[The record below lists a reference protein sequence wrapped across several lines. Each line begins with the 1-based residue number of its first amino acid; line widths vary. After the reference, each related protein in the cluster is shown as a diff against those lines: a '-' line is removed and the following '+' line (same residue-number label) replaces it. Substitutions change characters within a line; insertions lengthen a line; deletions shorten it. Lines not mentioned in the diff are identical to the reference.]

1 MKINGVILKSL
12 LVGAISLACGNAL
25 AGVVTIGSA
34 TAQVGGGATNPA
46 AIPVSFT
53 ASGPGDVTVGFECRI
68 YTPAGLTFVSVATES
83 PADTV
88 AAYNAVDG
96 YLLVNVVSPTN
107 TLIANGIK
115 ANATY
120 TVDAGAVDGEVFA
133 LEGVLN
139 GQPGCEHYDATAAT
153 ISRETV
159 DGAITVIAEGPP
171 TISFDEAPIVLSGV
185 YGTEQTDTVA
195 VTVTDGGGNNPA
207 DTASYTCT
215 APAGISVSP
224 LTGGPIVNGGSL
236 ADLTVSCT
244 LGDTEVSG
252 NIECNATNTA
262 GSDEDF
268 TIPVTCEAGSMAPPI
283 LTPTPADGS
292 TITTGAGAPGQV
304 GTGPLVVTP
313 SGGAG
318 VDPATITCSPS
329 TASLTVSPA
338 GVQSFLP
345 GAAARTFS
353 VGCTL
358 TQEPQEFMGGVTC
371 SGTDGDGDFEWSF
384 DVSCPAGVIAPTFV
398 PASSLWS
405 KLALFGIFAA
415 LGLLVL
421 GLRRNH

>member
-1 MKINGVILKSL
+1 MNNLKQVSRLSLAIALLAGTGLASAQSLNVGSASVPSASGGNASITVQFNPEGASVSTYFTVFEYDDSILTGDPVATNGTATCTVDPGTSTVSVFRATLPASAIPAEQACSIAFNVTAGTPVNAYPFVLSANPNDTGFGD
-12 LVGAISLACGNAL
+12 LVGAAL
-25 AGVVTIGSA
+25 
-34 TAQVGGGATNPA
+34 
-46 AIPVSFT
+46 
-53 ASGPGDVTVGFECRI
+53 
-68 YTPAGLTFVSVATES
+68 
-83 PADTV
+83 
-88 AAYNAVDG
+88 
-96 YLLVNVVSPTN
+96 
-107 TLIANGIK
+107 
-115 ANATY
+115 
-120 TVDAGAVDGEVFA
+120 DGEVN
-133 LEGVLN
+133 L
-139 GQPGCEHYDATAAT
+139 
-153 ISRETV
+153 
-159 DGAITVIAEGPP
+159 GAINVVDVGPP
-171 TISFDEAPIVLSGV
+171 TISFDETPIVLAGV
-185 YGTEQTDTVA
+185 YGTVQVDTVT
-195 VTVTDGGGNNPA
+195 VTLTDGGGNDPA

-224 LTGGPIVNGGSL
+224 LTGGPVANGGSL
-236 ADLTVSCT
+236 TDLSVSCT

-268 TIPVTCEAGSMAPPI
+268 TIPVTCEAGTMAPPI
-283 LTPTPADGS
+283 LTPTPGNGS

-304 GTGPLVVTP
+304 GTGALVVTP

-371 SGTDGDGDFEWSF
+371 AGTDGNGPIEWSF

>member
-1 MKINGVILKSL
+1 MNIKKITLALCPAVLGLFA
-12 LVGAISLACGNAL
+12 VGASAQTIN
-25 AGVVTIGSA
+25 IGSA
-34 TAQVGGGATNPA
+34 TVPTAGGGAA
-46 AIPVSFT
+46 AIQVNFV
-53 ASGPGDVTVGFECRI
+53 AGPT
-68 YTPAGLTFVSVATES
+68 
-83 PADTV
+83 
-88 AAYNAVDG
+88 
-96 YLLVNVVSPTN
+96 
-107 TLIANGIK
+107 
-115 ANATY
+115 
-120 TVDAGAVDGEVFA
+120 DAGAYNTVFSYDDSILTGDPTSSSNVRCAVDPGTSTIAVSRFSSDGEPLPSETICTVTFN
-133 LEGVLN
+133 V
-139 GQPGCEHYDATAAT
+139 TAGTPVAVYPLAHDPDPVST
-153 ISRETV
+153 AFGDLGANPIDGTV
-159 DGAITVIAEGPP
+159 NDGAINVVAEGPP
-171 TISFDEAPIVLSGV
+171 TISFDETPIVLAGV
-185 YGTEQTDTVA
+185 YGTLQVATVP
-195 VTVTDGGGNNPA
+195 VTLTNGGGNNPA

-224 LTGGPIVNGGSL
+224 LTGGPVANGGSL
-236 ADLTVSCT
+236 TDLSVSCT

-283 LTPTPADGS
+283 LTPTPGNGS

-304 GTGPLVVTP
+304 GTGALVVTP

-371 SGTDGDGDFEWSF
+371 AGTDGDGPVEWSF